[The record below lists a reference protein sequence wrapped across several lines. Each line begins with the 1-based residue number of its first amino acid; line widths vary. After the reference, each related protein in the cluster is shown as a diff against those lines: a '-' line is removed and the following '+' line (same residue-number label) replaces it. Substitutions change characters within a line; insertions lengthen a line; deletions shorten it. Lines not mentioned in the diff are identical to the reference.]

1 MESSFSK
8 LKGKTIMRGGER
20 EQRQRAETI
29 LQGTHVCVRV
39 RACVCV
45 CTCPRVCV
53 SVCVHVCAGQSD
65 GVGGVGREGR
75 REEGRGK
82 NPYAGEV
89 GGALPARPS
98 QGSGRTCVG
107 GLALNAHGP
116 CTVRGTERSTRHR
129 RRWAGNRGSSL
140 LTASLFSVPREATPS
155 EKSEEEEEAELR
167 GGKV

>member
-1 MESSFSK
+1 
-8 LKGKTIMRGGER
+8 MRGGER

-39 RACVCV
+39 RVSAWARVHVCVCLCV
-45 CTCPRVCV
+45 CTCVQGR
-53 SVCVHVCAGQSD
+53 AMGW
-65 GVGGVGREGR
+65 GGVGREGR

-82 NPYAGEV
+82 NPCAGEV

-98 QGSGRTCVG
+98 QGSGRMWVG
-107 GLALNAHGP
+107 GLTLNAHGP

-140 LTASLFSVPREATPS
+140 LTPSLLRATRSNSFGEERRGGGSRAERREGVKKQLSAT
-155 EKSEEEEEAELR
+155 EEE
-167 GGKV
+167 